1 MKISTATE
9 NISIIVNKDRYI
21 EKVKVSVDNN
31 KTGNS
36 TVINVID
43 DNDEEIEES
52 SIKSGFE
59 TSNVQMIKIISFTN
73 QLNTMCNPTVAVPF
87 SVENNKALGENKD
100 QLVTWRM
107 KETVDDWNELRGK
120 VKNLIDY
127 HLKVRMIKHTQKERL
142 CITNQGAKRIITNY
156 IDIGKSYKFVD
167 SRENISIIASITSIQ
182 FANDSGYQVSIER
195 DVMRDLDLYYP
206 GVE

>member
-1 MKISTATE
+1 M
-9 NISIIVNKDRYI
+9 
-21 EKVKVSVDNN
+21 
-31 KTGNS
+31 
-36 TVINVID
+36 
-43 DNDEEIEES
+43 
-52 SIKSGFE
+52 
-59 TSNVQMIKIISFTN
+59 
-73 QLNTMCNPTVAVPF
+73 
-87 SVENNKALGENKD
+87 
-100 QLVTWRM
+100 
-107 KETVDDWNELRGK
+107 
-120 VKNLIDY
+120 KNLIDY